1 MSNPSTPDP
10 SFLRGLTQRRLGR
23 RDAFR
28 VAGFSAA
35 GLALAACGVKGKGVA
50 RPTSSAEAQ
59 SEVEKYWAGK
69 VKNGHIDF
77 ANWPLYMDPDH
88 PELKKFTEQTGIT
101 VTYKE
106 VIQETTSWFA
116 KIQPQLAAGQS
127 IDYDLMVVTNSI
139 QLTQLIK
146 LGYLVPLDHEK
157 LPNFTKNVGER
168 YKNESFDPGNVF
180 TVPYASGMT
189 GIAYN
194 PKYIDTPPTSY
205 AALWDPKY
213 KGKVGM
219 MSDSQEIANFGMFAL
234 GIDPE
239 KSTPADWEKAAEKLR
254 QQRDSGIVRK
264 YYDQSYIDPL
274 AKGDIWLC
282 QAWSG
287 DVFQKNLSDGTD
299 LKFVIPDEGATIWT
313 DNFMIPKTAANPV
326 DAITLIDFFYE
337 PAIAASMAEYI
348 NYVPPVPAAQ
358 EIIRADAAKAT
369 GEDKKT
375 LEMIADSPLVFP
387 SADVYAKLRTYRTLA
402 DATEQK
408 KFEGIFQPITT
419 S

>member
-50 RPTSSAEAQ
+50 GPTTSAEAQ
-59 SEVEKYWAGK
+59 SEVQKYWAGK
-69 VKNGHIDF
+69 VQNGHVNF

-88 PELKKFTEQTGIT
+88 PELKKFTKQTGIT

-168 YKNESFDPGNVF
+168 YKNEAFDPGNVF

-219 MSDSQEIANFGMFAL
+219 MSDSQEIANFAMFAL

-239 KSTPADWEKAAEKLR
+239 KSTPADWEKAADKLR

-337 PAIAASMAEYI
+337 STIAASMAKYI
-348 NYVPPVPAAQ
+348 NYVPPVPGAQ

-369 GEDKKT
+369 GEAKKT

-387 SADVYAKLRTYRTLA
+387 SAEVYAKLRTYRTLA
-402 DATEQK
+402 DAAEQK
-408 KFEGIFQPITT
+408 KFESIFQPITT